1 VFTFVIWADD
11 LIRKDVQLGHENNP
25 CYSGYRYL
33 LRTMRKRSFSITLLV
48 VAFLFSSWS
57 NVIAAAF
64 CPRYSSSRNCHIQ
77 QRQIKQVEHKSS
89 CQHEM
94 ADMEMGDIQMD
105 DTNMGSEAASE
116 TSDNSIPESPP
127 VQIAT
132 DSYSEGLAVDFHTEP
147 CGHCWMHSQPSSG
160 TATIVAVDPSRQ
172 LAETNAPPA
181 NFVVALPS
189 AFVVPI
195 VPLEHGPPGNS
206 FPRHLLISVF
216 RI

>member
-1 VFTFVIWADD
+1 MHFQPTTFSLV
-11 LIRKDVQLGHENNP
+11 RKNNP
-25 CYSGYRYL
+25 CYSGYL
-33 LRTMRKRSFSITLLV
+33 IKVVRTMRKRSFSITFLV

-94 ADMEMGDIQMD
+94 ADMEMGDMQMD
-105 DTNMGSEAASE
+105 DSNMGSEDASQ
-116 TSDNSIPESPP
+116 TSDNSIVESPP
-127 VQIAT
+127 LQIAT
-132 DSYSEGLAVDFHTEP
+132 NSYSEQLAIDFPTEP

-160 TATIVAVDPSRQ
+160 TATIVAVAPSRR
-172 LAETNAPPA
+172 LVETNAPPA
-181 NFVVALPS
+181 NFVVASPS
-189 AFVVPI
+189 AFAVPI

-206 FPRHLLISVF
+206 FPRHVLINVF

>member
-1 VFTFVIWADD
+1 
-11 LIRKDVQLGHENNP
+11 
-25 CYSGYRYL
+25 
-33 LRTMRKRSFSITLLV
+33 MRKQSFSITFLV

-77 QRQIKQVEHKSS
+77 QRQAKQVEHKSS
-89 CQHEM
+89 CQQQMDGREM
-94 ADMEMGDIQMD
+94 RDMEMD
-105 DTNMGSEAASE
+105 DTKMDSEAASE
-116 TSDNSIPESPP
+116 TPDLVPENPP

-132 DSYSEGLAVDFHTEP
+132 ESYSEQIAIDFPTEP

-160 TATIVAVDPSRQ
+160 TPTIVAVDPSRR
-172 LAETNAPPA
+172 LVETNAPPA

-189 AFVVPI
+189 AFAVPI
-195 VPLEHGPPGNS
+195 MLLEHGPPGNS
-206 FPRHLLISVF
+206 FPRHVLISVF